1 MNVDV
6 GTQARA
12 HEPRA
17 GRVRLPDRRAG
28 LLLTVVGLPLL
39 TGGPAAAAGTP
50 RGRQLPAD
58 LPPRGRRRR
67 GAWAGPARPC
77 WRPSTSFLL
86 VNWFLT
92 PPYYTLAVANRDT
105 TVELVVF
112 ILVAVLVSVAVE
124 AGARARQ
131 AAERHAVESRLLS
144 ELGAVEIGDGSVT
157 TVLERVQA
165 LFTMD
170 AVALRHAVPG

>member
-1 MNVDV
+1 MLGGV
-6 GTQARA
+6 
-12 HEPRA
+12 
-17 GRVRLPDRRAG
+17 
-28 LLLTVVGLPLL
+28 
-39 TGGPAAAAGTP
+39 GPALLAAVG
-50 RGRQLPAD
+50 
-58 LPPRGRRRR
+58 
-67 GAWAGPARPC
+67 
-77 WRPSTSFLL
+77 SFLL

-105 TVELVVF
+105 TIELVVF

-157 TVLERVQA
+157 TVLERVRA